1 MSTTSTAGDV
11 DARTRVQVHDF
22 YARYAEVICDDRLES
37 WPDFF
42 VADCRYQIIPR
53 INHDRGL
60 PVALILAES
69 RGGIVDRLT
78 AIRNTMVFAPRYVS
92 HTVSS
97 VRIVGAHDGDLRTR
111 SMLTVH
117 QTIADQPTKLLLA
130 GRTFDRI
137 RFEDDQP
144 RFVERVVVSDTESL
158 PSTIIYP
165 V

>member
-1 MSTTSTAGDV
+1 MTATPTTREV
-11 DARTRVQVHDF
+11 DPRTQAQVRDF
-22 YARYAEVICDDRLES
+22 YARYAECVCDDDLEA

-42 VADCRYQIIPR
+42 VADCLYQIIPR

-60 PVALILAES
+60 PVALVLAES

-97 VRIVGAHDGDLRTR
+97 VRIVDEQDGELRTR

-117 QTIADQPTKLLLA
+117 QTIVDQPTRLLLA
-130 GRTFDRI
+130 GRTFDRV
-137 RFEDDQP
+137 RFEHGQP
-144 RFVERVVVSDTESL
+144 RFVERVVVCDTESL